1 MADQDNVVKCSPR
14 TLKTIGNH
22 ALTYHEN
29 YVNIDLTDL
38 AYKFAKVKKIR
49 VEQFARSLPSAL
61 YAVFESSLGS
71 VNIRR
76 AASAI
81 ISSLPV
87 CIVFNFYYQFT
98 FQATHLF
105 TPDLGD
111 RFQAAIH
118 SAGQRYD
125 RHAGAGCNFPP
136 KKKYF
141 YFSF

>member
-29 YVNIDLTDL
+29 YVSVDLIDL

-49 VEQFARSLPSAL
+49 VEQFARSLPPAL

-71 VNIRR
+71 INIRR

-87 CIVFNFYYQFT
+87 CIVLISINNFT
-98 FQATHLF
+98 FQATHLT

-111 RFQAAIH
+111 RFQAALH
-118 SAGQRYD
+118 SAGQRYG
-125 RHAGAGCNFPP
+125 RHAGTGCNFA
-136 KKKYF
+136 
-141 YFSF
+141 